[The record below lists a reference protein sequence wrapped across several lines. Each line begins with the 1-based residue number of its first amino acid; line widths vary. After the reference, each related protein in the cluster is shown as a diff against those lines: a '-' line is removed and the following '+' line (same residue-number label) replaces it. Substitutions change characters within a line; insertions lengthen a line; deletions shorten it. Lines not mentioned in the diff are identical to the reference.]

1 MKVYVISDIHG
12 SLKYLNDFM
21 NIYDKES
28 KLIILGDI
36 LYHGPR
42 NDLPLEYNPKGCI
55 NVLNDFKDK
64 ILWIKGNCDA
74 EVDEMVLDFKCYE
87 NYCLNLNGYNFYL
100 HHGHKEI
107 KNFDFDVVLSG
118 HTHVNL
124 LKKENNIIYGNPGSL
139 SIPKEG
145 SGNSFMIINDE
156 KITIYN
162 LNEEIL
168 YEMKI

>member
-55 NVLNDFKDK
+55 NVLNSFKDN

-74 EVDEMVLDFKCYE
+74 EVDEMVLDFKCNE
-87 NYCLNLNGYNFYL
+87 NYSLSLNGYNFYL

-107 KNFDFDVVLSG
+107 NNFYVDVVLSG
-118 HTHVNL
+118 HTHVNV
-124 LKKENNIIYGNPGSL
+124 LKKENDIIYGNPGSL

-145 SGNSFMIINDE
+145 SGNSFMIINDD